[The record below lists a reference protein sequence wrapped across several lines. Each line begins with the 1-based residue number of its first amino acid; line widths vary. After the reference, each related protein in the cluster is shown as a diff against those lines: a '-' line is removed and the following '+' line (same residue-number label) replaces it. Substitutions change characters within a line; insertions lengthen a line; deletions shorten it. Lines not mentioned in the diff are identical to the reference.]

1 MDNIVDTINSNDLI
15 FIGGRP
21 ATGKTNFGL
30 KFALEM
36 IKKTNKLALIL
47 CLDISEDSMLSRLKT
62 FTKNKTLIDKCRLVG
77 YKENNSITSI
87 IENFKEVKDLGVIV
101 IDYIQLIKTD
111 DLDNKSNYILEKL
124 KALANEI
131 NTPIVALSQLSR
143 DVSNVKPTIEY
154 LETKDI
160 DCNNLDKIIFLCE
173 DKTFYEAK

>member
-15 FIGGRP
+15 FVGGRP

-30 KFALEM
+30 TFALEM
-36 IKKTNKLALIL
+36 IKKTNKLSLIL
-47 CLDISEDSMLSRLKT
+47 CLDISEDSMLSRIKK
-62 FTKNKTLIDKCRLVG
+62 FTKDKRLIEKCRLVG
-77 YKENNSITSI
+77 YSENNSIESI
-87 IENFKEVKDLGVIV
+87 IENFKEMKDLGVIV

-143 DVSNVKPTIEY
+143 DASNVKPTIEY

>member
-1 MDNIVDTINSNDLI
+1 MYTRQDTINSNDLI
-15 FIGGRP
+15 FVGGRP

-36 IKKTNKLALIL
+36 IKKTNKPVLIL
-47 CLDISEDSMLSRLKT
+47 CLDISEDRMLSRLKKYT
-62 FTKNKTLIDKCRLVG
+62 RDKTLIDKCRLVG

-143 DVSNVKPTIEY
+143 DVSNIKPTIKY
-154 LETKDI
+154 LEPKDI

-173 DKTFYEAK
+173 DKPFYKAK

>member
-1 MDNIVDTINSNDLI
+1 
-15 FIGGRP
+15 
-21 ATGKTNFGL
+21 
-30 KFALEM
+30 M
-36 IKKTNKLALIL
+36 IKKTNKPALIL